1 MRRTQIPSLLESFD
15 YPQMGP
21 NCLQR
26 SESLTATQSLQLLN
40 SSQVHELAARLA
52 EQVLQHAGQ
61 STPLASDPESRRTR
75 IHRLVERTLCR
86 PPLPV
91 EEQALMESLEELA
104 REWRESGSLSA
115 ADTATSES
123 KAFQNVCH
131 ALLNSAAFSMIE

>member
-1 MRRTQIPSLLESFD
+1 
-15 YPQMGP
+15 
-21 NCLQR
+21 
-26 SESLTATQSLQLLN
+26 
-40 SSQVHELAARLA
+40 
-52 EQVLQHAGQ
+52 
-61 STPLASDPESRRTR
+61 
-75 IHRLVERTLCR
+75 
-86 PPLPV
+86 LPV